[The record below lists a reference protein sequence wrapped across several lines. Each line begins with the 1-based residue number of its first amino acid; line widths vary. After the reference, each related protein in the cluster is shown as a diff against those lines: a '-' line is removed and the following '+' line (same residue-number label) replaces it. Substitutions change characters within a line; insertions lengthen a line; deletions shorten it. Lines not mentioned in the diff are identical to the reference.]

1 MSIITEISKKV
12 RSVFH
17 EIAEECAEAT
27 GLVQRKGKVTGSNLS
42 QTLVFGW
49 LSNPDATLEALSQM
63 GRALSLE
70 ISAQGLD
77 QRFTEVCSQFFHQ
90 LLLKVIA
97 YRVGWCSS
105 TEAKRSFSN
114 VYLRD
119 SSIVSLPKELS
130 CEWRGNNG
138 KGTASTVKLETQME
152 ILSGALDGPHLLDG
166 RVNDNKAARNHEDLK
181 KGELLLCDLGY
192 WKLDRFKD
200 IADQEAWFVSHF
212 KISTCFWVDNEKW
225 GIYEW
230 CQKLGKGSAD
240 IDIQLGAKAKVPC
253 RLIVQRV
260 PNDVAAERKRKRR
273 RAIKKRGD
281 TPTKAS
287 MALCHWTIVVT
298 NIPVEKASL
307 EEILS
312 LLKLRWQIE
321 LLFRS
326 WKSQGKIDVSRS
338 QNKWRR
344 LCELYAKLIAM
355 VIKQWIFVATIWRF
369 PDRSFDKA
377 TSTIVQHTI
386 RLAIAIVSSYKK
398 TVQLLLDLKR
408 ILNTGCRINKS
419 KKSKR
424 HFEIVEEICLTTA

>member
-17 EIAEECAEAT
+17 EIAEDCAEAT
-27 GLVQRKGKVTGSNLS
+27 GLIQRKGKVTGSNLS

-49 LSNPDATLEALSQM
+49 LSNPDATLEGLSQM
-63 GRALSLE
+63 GRALKLE

-77 QRFTEVCSQFFHQ
+77 QRFTRVCSQFFHQ

-97 YRVGWCSS
+97 YRVGWHPSKKAS
-105 TEAKRSFSN
+105 WKFSH
-114 VYLRD
+114 VYVRD
-119 SSIVSLPKELS
+119 SSIISLPKELS
-130 CEWRGNNG
+130 SEWSGNNG

-152 ILSGALDGPHLLDG
+152 ILSGALDGPHLFDG
-166 RVNDNKAARNHEDLK
+166 RVNDNKAARNHVCLK
-181 KGELLLCDLGY
+181 KDELLLCDLGY
-192 WKLDRFKD
+192 WHLDHFKR
-200 IADQEAWFVSHF
+200 ISKQGAWFVSHF
-212 KISTCFWVDNEKW
+212 KISTRFWIGDKKW
-225 GIYEW
+225 EMYEW
-230 CQKLGKGSAD
+230 CKKLGQESID
-240 IDIQLGAKAKVPC
+240 IDIKLGVRDKIPC
-253 RLIVQRV
+253 RLLVQRV

-273 RAIKKRGD
+273 RAITKRGD

-287 MALCHWTIVVT
+287 MALCHWTIIVT
-298 NIPVEKASL
+298 NIPEEKASF

-312 LLKLRWQIE
+312 LAKLRWQIE
-321 LLFRS
+321 LLFKS

-355 VIKQWIFVATIWRF
+355 VIKQWVFVATIWKF

-377 TSTIVQHTI
+377 THTIVQHTI
-386 RLAIAIVSSYKK
+386 RLAIAVVSSYKK
-398 TVQLLLDLKR
+398 TVQLLVDLKR
-408 ILNTGCRINKS
+408 ILSSGCRINKS

-424 HFEIVEEICLTTA
+424 HFEIVEEICLAMA